1 MPLVK
6 DGVRVSDPFI
16 RLEDDAP
23 LAGDP
28 VLVSAERLLAE
39 GEALFAEGRT
49 VGVIW
54 PNARDIAELVPFL
67 PRLQV
72 VGLAFPKFR
81 DGRAFSQAR
90 LLRERHGFAGELRA
104 TGDVLF
110 DQLLLMARAGF
121 DAFEVKKEA
130 DADAFTRAL
139 ATYTVFYQPTGDGRR
154 TVRDARIAA

>member
-28 VLVSAERLLAE
+28 VLVSAQRLFAE
-39 GEALFAEGRT
+39 GEALFAEDRT

-54 PNARDIAELVPFL
+54 PNGRDIAELVPFL
-67 PRLQV
+67 PRLAV
-72 VGLAFPKFR
+72 VGLEFPKFR

-110 DQLLLMARAGF
+110 DQLLLMERAGF

-139 ATYTVFYQPTGDGRR
+139 ATYTVFYQPTGDGRQ
-154 TVRDARIAA
+154 TVRDARVAA